1 VPALA
6 LAYFIFRSRIRTF
19 VRFINTVYLD
29 KKDRVRAWLTPWRVT
44 AISAVLLAV
53 LLVPFWPHYVQAR
66 AVLEPMRREV
76 VRNAVPGSVVAVYVR
91 EGDRVAPGQSLV
103 RLQDYGVESKRS
115 VAEKSLAEAR
125 GTQIDAELNYENAG
139 EAAEQ
144 SKRHAVEAATAS
156 EAIKRLTPT
165 ATIGGTVVGNEITD
179 LRGTYLESG
188 AAVAEI
194 ADTSA
199 MRARLFVPE
208 FAVNEVRN
216 GQPIRLLLDG
226 RYKPFDARVA
236 AILPASTSLDAGLE
250 PATSYKGLANARYFV
265 VEAYLPND
273 GSLRDQMSGTAKIRV
288 GRQSL
293 AGLLGREAQ
302 EFIGRKV
309 W

>member
-1 VPALA
+1 LA

-19 VRFINTVYLD
+19 VRFMNTVYLD
-29 KKDRVRAWLTPWRVT
+29 KKDSVVSWLTPGRLIAFSALT
-44 AISAVLLAV
+44 LAILLAPV
-53 LLVPFWPHYVQAR
+53 WPRYVQAR
-66 AVLEPMRREV
+66 GLLEPTRRET
-76 VRNAVPGSVVAVYVR
+76 VRVAVPGIVTAVYVR
-91 EGDRVAPGQSLV
+91 EGERVVPGQSLL
-103 RLQDYGVESKRS
+103 RLQDYRLESKS
-115 VAEKSLAEAR
+115 GAIEKDLAVAR
-125 GTQIDAELNYENAG
+125 GNQIQAELSYENAG

-156 EAIKRLTPT
+156 AAIKRLTPT
-165 ATIGGTVVGNEITD
+165 ATIGGTVMGNEITD

-293 AGLLGREAQ
+293 AGLLGREVQ
-302 EFIGRKV
+302 EFVGRKV